1 MLQFANFIKGSF
13 LKKIVAAI
21 MVSLLTLNL
30 SVNTAF
36 NGGKT
41 ELDPGDYKNVILLI
55 GDGMGFYHVDW
66 MEKEYG
72 IETANMFAMTE
83 THGMSQTRSSSA
95 AVTDSAAGGTA
106 LACAT
111 RTTNGAI
118 GVFPQDQFGVAYVA
132 MNLCELAKS
141 YGKMAGVVTSDY
153 NSGATPS
160 AFSAHVYDRDEDV
173 EITRQQLEESEL
185 DLIWA
190 QDNGHVTDEW
200 ANEYG
205 WTLVNDN
212 AEFEA
217 LEEGERSFGA
227 FAGELWNTDTGADVP
242 NLSTLTAKAIDML
255 DDDEDG
261 FFLMVEGAHIDKH
274 SHDNDYENMV
284 KAAYEFD
291 LAVKAA
297 LEFAAADGDTLVV
310 ITADH
315 ETGGMKFTDSG
326 VTYTRTSHS
335 NANVPVF
342 AYGVGGEYFDGV
354 TMENIDVAKYFAKLM
369 GKDDFGMPY
378 EFVNPGIE
386 GEPIESQD

>member
-13 LKKIVAAI
+13 LQKVIAAI
-21 MVSLLTLNL
+21 MASLLSLNL
-30 SVNTAF
+30 AFNTAL

-41 ELDPGDYKNVILLI
+41 ELDPGDYDNVILMI
-55 GDGMGFYHVDW
+55 GDGMGFNHIDW

-72 IETANMFAMTE
+72 IDEAYMFAMTE
-83 THGMSQTRSSSA
+83 SHGKSQTRSSNA

-111 RTTNGAI
+111 RTNNGAL

-132 MNLCELAKS
+132 MNLCELANS
-141 YGKMAGVVTSDY
+141 YGKMTGVVTSDY
-153 NSGATPS
+153 NSGATPAS
-160 AFSAHVYDRDEDV
+160 FSAHVFDRDEDK
-173 EITRQQLEESEL
+173 EITRQQIEESDL

-190 QDNGHVTDEW
+190 QDNGLVTDAW

-205 WTLVNDN
+205 WTLVNNN

-227 FAGELWNTDTGADVP
+227 FPGNLWSENTGADSP

-274 SHDNDYENMV
+274 SHSNEEANM
-284 KAAYEFD
+284 KIAAKEFD
-291 LAVKAA
+291 MAVKAA
-297 LEFAAADGDTLVV
+297 IEYAKADGNTLVV

-315 ETGGMKFTDSG
+315 ETGAIKPDGDSFKFTSGSHSG
-326 VTYTRTSHS
+326 VD
-335 NANVPVF
+335 VPLLV
-342 AYGVGGEYFDGV
+342 YGSDNFVVTGEAIKNKEVSRRLAMAMGAAPDEFPV
-354 TMENIDVAKYFAKLM
+354 AVKVEN
-369 GKDDFGMPY
+369 
-378 EFVNPGIE
+378 
-386 GEPIESQD
+386 

>member
-1 MLQFANFIKGSF
+1 MIDFVNFLKGSF
-13 LKKIVAAI
+13 FKKVIAAI

-30 SVNTAF
+30 SVNTAL

-55 GDGMGFYHVDW
+55 GDGMGFYHIDW
-66 MEKEYG
+66 MEQEYD
-72 IETANMFAMTE
+72 IDEASMFAMTT
-83 THGMSQTRSSSA
+83 THGKSQTSSSSA
-95 AVTDSAAGGTA
+95 VVTDSAAGGTA

-118 GVFPQDQFGVAYVA
+118 GVFPQDQLGVAYIP

-153 NSGATPS
+153 NSGATPAS
-160 AFSAHVYDRDEDV
+160 FSAHVYDRGEDA
-173 EITRQQLEESEL
+173 EITRQQIEDSDI

-190 QDNGHVTDEW
+190 QDNGLVTDEW
-200 ANEYG
+200 AEEYG

-227 FAGELWNTDTGADVP
+227 FAGELWNSDTGADVP
-242 NLSTLTAKAIDML
+242 NLSTLTEKAIDML

-274 SHDNDYENMV
+274 SHNNDQEKMV

-297 LEFAAADGDTLVV
+297 LEYAKADGETLVV

-315 ETGGMKFTDSG
+315 ETGAITPDGDSFK
-326 VTYTRTSHS
+326 YTSGSHS
-335 NANVPVF
+335 AADVPLLI
-342 AYGVGGEYFDGV
+342 YGSD
-354 TMENIDVAKYFAKLM
+354 N
-369 GKDDFGMPY
+369 
-378 EFVNPGIE
+378 FVLE
-386 GEPIESQD
+386 GEAIKNKEVSRRIAMAMGAAPDEFPVAIKQ

>member
-13 LKKIVAAI
+13 LQKIIAAI
-21 MVSLLTLNL
+21 IAALLSVNL
-30 SVNTAF
+30 SVNTAI

-55 GDGMGFYHVDW
+55 GDGMGFYHIDW

-72 IETANMFAMTE
+72 IEEANMFAMTQV
-83 THGMSQTRSSSA
+83 HGKSQTRSSSA

-118 GVFPQDQFGVAYVA
+118 GVFPQDQFGVAYVP
-132 MNLCELAKS
+132 MNLCELANS
-141 YGKMAGVVTSDY
+141 YGKMSGVVTSDA

-160 AFSAHVYDRDEDV
+160 AFSAHVFDRDEAE
-173 EITRQQLEESEL
+173 EITRQQIEDSKL

-190 QDNGHVTDEW
+190 ADNGLVTDEW
-200 ANEYG
+200 ADEYG

-212 AEFEA
+212 AEFNA
-217 LEEGERSFGA
+217 LTEGTRSFGA
-227 FAGELWNTDTGADVP
+227 FPGELWNENTGADSP

-255 DDDEDG
+255 DDDADG

-274 SHDNDYENMV
+274 SHNNDEANM
-284 KAAYEFD
+284 KIAAKEFD
-291 LAVKAA
+291 MAVKAA
-297 LEFAAADGDTLVV
+297 LDFAKADGNTLVV

-315 ETGGMKFTDSG
+315 ETGAITPDGDSFKFTSG
-326 VTYTRTSHS
+326 SHS
-335 NANVPVF
+335 AADVPLLVYGSDNFVVSGEAIKNKEVSRRLAMAMGAAPDEFPNAVSV
-342 AYGVGGEYFDGV
+342 
-354 TMENIDVAKYFAKLM
+354 IK
-369 GKDDFGMPY
+369 
-378 EFVNPGIE
+378 
-386 GEPIESQD
+386 